1 MLKCAAISKLV
12 GNGTLLDRPGL
23 TILAHQTQTL
33 TGASGKVNLA
43 ECQASAGQEL

>member
-1 MLKCAAISKLV
+1 MLKWAAIGKLV
-12 GNGTLLDRPGL
+12 GNGTLLDRPGT

-33 TGASGKVNLA
+33 TGASGQVNLA